1 MTDIIHGRPRPLP
14 VDNPFFRWWQSVDQ
28 WTLLATLGLIIVGL
42 LLSMAASV
50 PLADSNDKP
59 MFYYVYRQAIY
70 AFISFSL
77 IIFLSSTSL
86 SVIRRFGIVGFFLV
100 VFALAFLP
108 IFGTDFGKG
117 AVRWYSVNWI
127 TIQPS
132 EYLKPFFVVFVSW
145 VVAGNIDRNPR
156 AALILSFFS
165 MCVCVLLL
173 TLQPDL
179 GQTVVLVGCW
189 VLIHFVVGVSW
200 LFSAVFFTFISTI
213 AFIFYQFSNH
223 VAIRLKT
230 FFSKVIEPTSQMGL
244 VEQAIHLGGFLGVG
258 AGNGSVKWS
267 LPDAHTDFII
277 AVAIEEFGLIVFFL
291 ILTLFVVILLR
302 TLSRLLIERNPFILL
317 VGLGLLTII
326 QAQALINLGVAAR
339 VLPTKGM
346 TLPFISYGGS
356 SMVAMGILMGLLLN
370 VTRRRTSDNIDT
382 FMGGT

>member
-14 VDNPFFRWWQSVDQ
+14 VENPFFRWWQSIDQ
-28 WTLLATLGLIIVGL
+28 WTLLATLGLIVVGL

-59 MFYYVYRQAIY
+59 MFYYVYRQVIY
-70 AFISFSL
+70 AVISFSL
-77 IIFLSSTSL
+77 IIFLSSTNL
-86 SVIRRFGIVGFFLV
+86 SVVRRSGIVGFFLV

-117 AVRWYSVNWI
+117 AVRRYSLNWI
-127 TIQPS
+127 TNQPS

-145 VVAGNIDRNPR
+145 IVAGNIDRNPR

-165 MCVCVLLL
+165 MCVCVFLL

-213 AFIFYQFSNH
+213 AFIFYQFSDH

-230 FFSKVIEPTSQMGL
+230 FFSKVIEPTSQMGF

-258 AGNGSVKWS
+258 AGNGNVKWS

-302 TLSRLLIERNPFILL
+302 TLSRLLLERNPFTLL

-356 SMVAMGILMGLLLN
+356 SMVAMGILMGFLLN